1 MNTACIVHDLH
12 QETPYLMEKFDE
24 FVDVSYVREKGELIA
39 SFPAALDKG
48 EVDRYERSYV
58 IVALSED
65 GKKGYLWDVVE
76 AENRENNYRRMRNG
90 MNQST
95 FADCEFYFVTAPAVP
110 IPNVFGAPATDRLL
124 YAPYFNRH

>member
-12 QETPYLMEKFDE
+12 KEVPYLMEEFDQ

-48 EVDRYERSYV
+48 EVDRHERSYV

-76 AENRENNYRRMRNG
+76 AENRENDYRRMRNG
-90 MNQST
+90 MNLST

-110 IPNVFGAPATDRLL
+110 IPNVYGCPATDRLL
-124 YAPYFNRH
+124 YAPFFNRL